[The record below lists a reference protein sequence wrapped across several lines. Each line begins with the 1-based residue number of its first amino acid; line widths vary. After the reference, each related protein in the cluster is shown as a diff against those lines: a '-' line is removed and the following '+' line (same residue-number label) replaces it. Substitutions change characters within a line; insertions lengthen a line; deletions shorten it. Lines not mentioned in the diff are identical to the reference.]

1 MSKNFVPSFHF
12 EHPSKKMT
20 SEWAMSAINFYFYNT
35 ANKSLLDGKDVKEID
50 DYAKG
55 DFDMKPFKK
64 MFKSIKRNLQRAQS
78 ANHPNYK
85 GDVDD
90 GTGLDWTPLPLIPT
104 KLNAA
109 ISMVQKIPLE
119 ISCKATD
126 PLALEKKK
134 KDFEFLKNK
143 KKLEEDLLPLAEE
156 MGIENVNLGTTEHG
170 SVPYSDS
177 PYGLDLNDPEDADIF
192 SNLIYSLGV
201 EAAFET
207 VLQRFADV
215 KGIPMEKLMEIRD
228 QFRYGVSV
236 NRAYRSAITGLPDG
250 SYQHPSPVFTP
261 HSELPDYSDNTHRY
275 IQDKVTVLELFN
287 FFGNEIKDEK
297 ELDKIINGGKG
308 SYTYNNHLSY
318 QEPKNWST
326 FKLNLLYFEVKT
338 LDWIGI
344 HKKRKSGFSSFTMDE
359 TNASEKLWGQNTYG
373 FWWLQNTDYC
383 FGIHKLSY
391 AQREKGK
398 EVYQGFSTNIY
409 RSQEKSCVEMAIGEN
424 KKAQIADIKLQHAII
439 KSLPSGKYIDLRFLR
454 GALSGLKDETNQWTM
469 EDLINLAFE
478 TNVIVGDTAD
488 FDSTP
493 AMEAIAR
500 ANANIAAF
508 TGINEQLTGQSANPE
523 GLIGMQKLLINS
535 SINAL
540 YYCNEAIAIQYQ
552 KRFNIWGNIIK
563 QAVEEGGK
571 ARQAIVNMVGL
582 KKTAIIDNLDQLPL
596 HDIGIVVRV
605 SQREEERAKFTRRIE
620 QLKMAGIIDT
630 ASEYMLDALENPKDK
645 MAFLAVKEKLYRKR
659 LDKERAEQFE
669 QEQNMLAQQGENT
682 KQAIVTEAEMEQQLE
697 FSRGEVK
704 AKLMQLGHELGMS
717 AKQMDGFVKRI
728 LQQDRG
734 KMAIDKSLKTL
745 EAKNNINNQQALTA

>member
-1 MSKNFVPSFHF
+1 
-12 EHPSKKMT
+12 
-20 SEWAMSAINFYFYNT
+20 
-35 ANKSLLDGKDVKEID
+35 
-50 DYAKG
+50 
-55 DFDMKPFKK
+55 
-64 MFKSIKRNLQRAQS
+64 
-78 ANHPNYK
+78 
-85 GDVDD
+85 
-90 GTGLDWTPLPLIPT
+90 
-104 KLNAA
+104 
-109 ISMVQKIPLE
+109 
-119 ISCKATD
+119 
-126 PLALEKKK
+126 
-134 KDFEFLKNK
+134 
-143 KKLEEDLLPLAEE
+143 
-156 MGIENVNLGTTEHG
+156 
-170 SVPYSDS
+170 
-177 PYGLDLNDPEDADIF
+177 
-192 SNLIYSLGV
+192 
-201 EAAFET
+201 
-207 VLQRFADV
+207 
-215 KGIPMEKLMEIRD
+215 
-228 QFRYGVSV
+228 
-236 NRAYRSAITGLPDG
+236 
-250 SYQHPSPVFTP
+250 
-261 HSELPDYSDNTHRY
+261 
-275 IQDKVTVLELFN
+275 
-287 FFGNEIKDEK
+287 
-297 ELDKIINGGKG
+297 
-308 SYTYNNHLSY
+308 
-318 QEPKNWST
+318 
-326 FKLNLLYFEVKT
+326 
-338 LDWIGI
+338 
-344 HKKRKSGFSSFTMDE
+344 
-359 TNASEKLWGQNTYG
+359 
-373 FWWLQNTDYC
+373 
-383 FGIHKLSY
+383 
-391 AQREKGK
+391 
-398 EVYQGFSTNIY
+398 
-409 RSQEKSCVEMAIGEN
+409 
-424 KKAQIADIKLQHAII
+424 
-439 KSLPSGKYIDLRFLR
+439 
-454 GALSGLKDETNQWTM
+454 M

-493 AMEAIAR
+493 AMAQLKPVIDIVGGLKYEEVRGYMEAIAR